1 MPLTSGQLL
10 EFDTAIASYAFPAVY
25 FDFGTSAEVRAR
37 DMRAV
42 EVAVREMLVSPDIDR
57 VRDGLANV
65 LYWGYAQIGYRGV
78 RVRRFRDRVTGVQ
91 LENFQTT
98 IAAEHA
104 ASLCSIAA
112 IGLPEF
118 SGISFISK
126 VLTFLDPAR
135 YCVLDKQLLK
145 LAAVPG
151 DRALH
156 RLSSGT
162 QIPVT
167 PGNERAYDA
176 WRGECAGISQQYFH
190 SNYRVVDVERGF
202 FQLVQSGQ
210 LATAQHM
217 YVAA

>member
-1 MPLTSGQLL
+1 
-10 EFDTAIASYAFPAVY
+10 
-25 FDFGTSAEVRAR
+25 
-37 DMRAV
+37 MRAV
-42 EVAVREMLVSPDIDR
+42 ESAIRDMLVSTATDC

-65 LYWGYAQIGYRGV
+65 IYWGYAQIGYRGV
-78 RVRRFRDRVTGVQ
+78 RVRRFRDRVSEAQ
-91 LENFQTT
+91 LDKFRALIEAED
-98 IAAEHA
+98 AADLA
-104 ASLCSIAA
+104 NIAA

-126 VLTFLDPAR
+126 VLAFLDPVR

-156 RLSSGT
+156 RLSTGT

-167 PGNERAYDA
+167 PGNEKAYDA
-176 WRGECAGISQQYFH
+176 WRTECADISKRYFGGK
-190 SNYRVVDVERGF
+190 YRAVDVERGF
-202 FQLVQSGQ
+202 FQLAQDGQ
-210 LATAQHM
+210 LAAAQRL